1 MSNLNDQKK
10 DLHNFSK
17 DAIEQGKDKAS
28 STYEKVKDEA
38 KSLSDNAQDK
48 ASDALKAGKKT
59 VKNIEDNLNGYVKSI
74 DKSIANKPILSML
87 GAIGFGFAL
96 FALFK
101 N

>member
-28 STYEKVKDEA
+28 STYEKVK
-38 KSLSDNAQDK
+38 
-48 ASDALKAGKKT
+48 LKAGKKT